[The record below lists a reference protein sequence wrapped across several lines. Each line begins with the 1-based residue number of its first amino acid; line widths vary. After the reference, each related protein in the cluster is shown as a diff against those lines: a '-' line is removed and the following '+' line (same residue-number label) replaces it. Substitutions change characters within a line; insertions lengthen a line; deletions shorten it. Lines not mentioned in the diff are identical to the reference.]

1 MRVVR
6 LLIAAVAA
14 VLMLGCAG
22 APAALADGPGPGF
35 TVPAEQLA
43 RAVQC
48 DDGARS
54 GRPTVLLIPGTGG
67 TPREVWSWNYER
79 ALPAAGYGVCTVALP
94 DRALGSFATSAEY
107 AAYATLYAHR
117 VSGRPIA
124 IVGHSQ
130 GGVMAFWIAK
140 FWPEVADVASNVIGL
155 AAPLDG
161 TGLADG
167 LCGDGRCS
175 PIAWQ
180 MRSNS
185 HLTHAFRNAPLRSG
199 PAYTSI
205 ASYQDEVVFPQPTA
219 SSLPGVHTVM
229 VQDVCPGR
237 PADHGTLVI
246 DSAAYGLVLDAL
258 AHHGPADVGRVDH
271 SLCSQPALPGVD
283 WSGGTGFQAT
293 LTALSVG
300 LLNPANWTA
309 AEAPLPAYAARYR

>member
-1 MRVVR
+1 MRIAR

-14 VLMLGCAG
+14 GVVAGWAG
-22 APAALADGPGPGF
+22 APAALADGLGPGF

-54 GRPTVLLIPGTGG
+54 GRPTVLLIPSTGG

-94 DRALGSFATSAEY
+94 DRALGPFATSAEY
-107 AAYATLYAHR
+107 AAYAALYAHR

-130 GGVMAFWIAK
+130 GGIMAFWIAK
-140 FWPEVADVASNVIGL
+140 FWPEVADAASTVIGL
-155 AAPLDG
+155 AAPLGG
-161 TGLADG
+161 TGLSDG
-167 LCGDGRCS
+167 LCAGGRCS
-175 PIAWQ
+175 PISWQ
-180 MRSNS
+180 LRSNS
-185 HLTHAFRNAPLRSG
+185 HLMHAFRNAPLPSG

-205 ASYQDEVVFPQPTA
+205 ASYQDEVVYPQPSA

-237 PADHGTLVI
+237 FADHGLLVI
-246 DSAAYGLVLDAL
+246 DSAAYGLVLDTL
-258 AHHGPADVGRVDH
+258 AHHGPADAARIDH
-271 SLCSQPALPGVD
+271 SLCSQLALPQVD
-283 WSGGTGFQAT
+283 WSGATGFQAT
-293 LTALSVG
+293 LTAASVG
-300 LLNPANWTA
+300 LLNPANWTV
-309 AEAPLPAYAARYR
+309 AEPPLPAYAARYQ